1 MIEPSFPDASVKR
14 EICFFRDLIENSF
27 FCCLVIGGGCL
38 KTALGNKGRAKEVLA
53 GRSDASVLF
62 EHS

>member
-1 MIEPSFPDASVKR
+1 MKKGVRFLKG
-14 EICFFRDLIENSF
+14 LIEISF
-27 FCCLVIGGGCL
+27 ISCLVLGGGCL
-38 KTALGNKGRAKEVLA
+38 KAALGNKGRAKEVLA